1 MEDFTLFLVCSV
13 STILKQIKSPACFT
27 IERRKEE
34 AFGSLLTS
42 LSEMADRLLLIMK
55 QNFKILT
62 NRVPYNLTI
71 VLLIFSVT
79 ED

>member
-42 LSEMADRLLLIMK
+42 LSEMADRLLLIMNFGAK
-55 QNFKILT
+55 FQNFDKSCAL
-62 NRVPYNLTI
+62 
-71 VLLIFSVT
+71 
-79 ED
+79 